1 MKRHWRTKCYDPY
14 FAVWERGVEVD
25 CCGRTRISSSDG
37 RRGLCLLETS
47 LQRCGKSASI
57 ENSASQAPTGMSFV
71 SEMEEGMSFF
81 MVHFLA
87 QKAQGS
93 GMALVF

>member
-1 MKRHWRTKCYDPY
+1 M
-14 FAVWERGVEVD
+14 E

-37 RRGLCLLETS
+37 RRGLCLLEAS
-47 LQRCGKSASI
+47 LQRCGKAASI
-57 ENSASQAPTGMSFV
+57 ENSASQAPTGTSFI
-71 SEMEEGMSFF
+71 SETEEGMSFF
-81 MVHFLA
+81 KVHFLA